1 MISKSILDPNIN
13 LSSIIYV
20 SGYVTLQQVPKH
32 QVKVKKSNTKQ
43 GSLEVL
49 KKQNISSNGHS
60 AVLPTNQ
67 FLF

>member
-1 MISKSILDPNIN
+1 M
-13 LSSIIYV
+13 IYV

-49 KKQNISSNGHS
+49 KKQIISSNRHS
-60 AVLPTNQ
+60 AVIPTKQ
-67 FLF
+67 VSVLMASPLASKV